1 MKNNAVN
8 AGLEVRKIAAVEIVD
23 YGYCVGM
30 VARQMPHEIV
40 ADKSGAASHQYSFAV
55 NAGSRG
61 TIACWW
67 IIFFG
72 GM

>member
-1 MKNNAVN
+1 M
-8 AGLEVRKIAAVEIVD
+8 
-23 YGYCVGM
+23 M
-30 VARQMPHEIV
+30 

-55 NAGSRG
+55 NAGSRE
-61 TIACWW
+61 TIACQW